1 MVRIA
6 VVNDDT
12 AFLSLMAEV
21 LEENGWE
28 TSIVREGSH
37 AYATIKEQRP
47 DLVILDIRMESPENG
62 WHIIELLKLDPETA
76 TIPMVVCS
84 AAIDDLKSKKEWL
97 EERDITTL
105 PKPFDIDDLYQT
117 VERMLSLQDET
128 SAD

>member
-28 TSIVREGSH
+28 TFIVREGKH
-37 AYATIKEQRP
+37 AYEMIKEHRP

-62 WHIIELLKLDPETA
+62 WHIIELLKLDRDTA
-76 TIPMVVCS
+76 ALPMIVCS
-84 AAIDDLKSKKEWL
+84 AAIDDLKAKEEWL
-97 EERDITTL
+97 KERGIATL
-105 PKPFDIDDLYQT
+105 PKPFDIDDLYRT
-117 VERMLSLQDET
+117 VERMLSP
-128 SAD
+128 AG